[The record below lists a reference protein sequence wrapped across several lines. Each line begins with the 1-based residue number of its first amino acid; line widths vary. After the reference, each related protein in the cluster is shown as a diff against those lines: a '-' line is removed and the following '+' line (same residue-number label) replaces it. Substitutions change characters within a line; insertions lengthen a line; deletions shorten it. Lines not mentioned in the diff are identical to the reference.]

1 MCWKVAVV
9 MSELHFH
16 PTKTS
21 SISICCFGEKSRR
34 VTPKLLQTVPTKDF
48 PKFLAGAIIPKKFE
62 GKHADPSAE
71 RPSEPG
77 SSSGG
82 IRRLVEKLS
91 AGRPFEP
98 SSSSAGPEHQSRCKT
113 QMIAP
118 GCHQDHFRKIH
129 RCLTPKG
136 KSKLETSDKR
146 RTRCS
151 EEPVTSR
158 QRKVWCTNFTQ
169 NWCTPTSV
177 ARSAAQ
183 DNEKFIPLSW
193 RQQH

>member
-34 VTPKLLQTVPTKDF
+34 VTPKLLQTVPTEDF

-77 SSSGG
+77 SSS
-82 IRRLVEKLS
+82 
-91 AGRPFEP
+91 
-98 SSSSAGPEHQSRCKT
+98 SSAGPEHQSRCKT
-113 QMIAP
+113 QMIDP
-118 GCHQDHFRKIH
+118 GCHQDHFRKIY

-146 RTRCS
+146 RTRCL

-183 DNEKFIPLSW
+183 DNEKFIPLFW